1 MKRKLGCLA
10 LALSL
15 MMSVSAC
22 GGSNNSATSSTSGAA
37 DTTAVQS
44 TAADNAGPATELSM
58 AFLTFGNTPKDM
70 NKVVD
75 EINKISK
82 QKINATIKVEPIS
95 IGAYSQQIKLKLA
108 SNEKLDLLAT
118 GTLGNGT
125 VFDFNGQTKNGQLL
139 AMDELL
145 DKYGS
150 DTKKLMAE
158 YLVAGKVDGKQ
169 YAIPTLRDEG
179 QGIGLFMRKD
189 LVDKYKIDITKVK
202 TLDDAEGV
210 FKTIKAGEK
219 GISPLMYGQDAI
231 NTLVTAVTFPN
242 FDYMSDWF
250 GVLMNAND
258 SSLKLT
264 NLYETPEYA
273 NMVKLARKWYTAG
286 YVLPSIAT
294 TQDGAQAML
303 KSGKIFSFF
312 QATKPG
318 IDQQI
323 SMQSGTPVVH
333 ADIYPA
339 IANTSSVS
347 GFMWGIPAS
356 SKNADKAMQFLNL
369 MYTDKDIVNLLDW
382 GIEGTHYVKEADGS
396 INYPNGVDA
405 KTTGYGLNE
414 GFQFGNQLLS
424 YIWKGDSLDL
434 WRQMDEFNKSAV
446 KSKAL
451 GFTFNPSKVKTEYT
465 AVSNAWNQYMRG
477 LEDGTVDPD
486 KILPEFQKKLKDSG
500 IDKVIA
506 EKQAQLDAWA
516 KTNGVK

>member
-1 MKRKLGCLA
+1 MKRKLSCIA

-15 MMSVSAC
+15 ILSVSAC
-22 GGSNNSATSSTSGAA
+22 GSKDSAPASTSGAA
-37 DTTAVQS
+37 ETAAQSTTADKAEP
-44 TAADNAGPATELSM
+44 AAELSM

-75 EINKISK
+75 EISKISK
-82 QKINATIKVEPIS
+82 QKINATLKVEPIS

-108 SNEKLDLLAT
+108 SNEKLDLVAT

-150 DTKKLMAE
+150 ETKKIMSE

-202 TLDDAEGV
+202 TLDDAEAV
-210 FKTIKAGEK
+210 FKTIKDGEK
-219 GISPLMYGQDAI
+219 GISPLMYGQDSI
-231 NTLVTAVTFPN
+231 NTLVTSVTFPS
-242 FDYMSDWF
+242 FDYMGDWF
-250 GVLMNAND
+250 GVLMNASD
-258 SSLKLT
+258 SSLKLQ
-264 NLYETPEYA
+264 NLFETPEYA
-273 NMVKLARKWYTAG
+273 NLVKTARKWYTAG

-294 TQDGAQAML
+294 AQDGAYSQL

-318 IDQQI
+318 IDQQV
-323 SMQSGTPVVH
+323 SLQSGTEVVH
-333 ADIYPA
+333 AEIYAPVTT
-339 IANTSSVS
+339 TSTVS

-369 MYTDKDIVNLLDW
+369 MYTDKDIVNLFDW
-382 GIEGTHYVKEADGS
+382 GIEGKHYEKAADGS
-396 INYPNGVDA
+396 IDYPQGVDA

-414 GFQFGNQLLS
+414 GFQFGNQFLS
-424 YIWKGDSLDL
+424 YIWKGDSQDL
-434 WRQMDEFNKSAV
+434 WKQLDEFNKSAV

-451 GFTFNPSKVKTEYT
+451 GFTFNASKVKTEYT
-465 AVSNAWNQYMRG
+465 AVSNAWNQYQRG

-486 KILPEFQKKLKDSG
+486 KTLAAFNKKLKDSG

-516 KTNGVK
+516 KINAVK